1 MHIVL
6 AEDSLAWLGGTQ
18 TYTLT
23 VAEQLQRLAHDVL
36 ITTREQGVASELAA
50 ERRLRVL
57 ALDELPDEPA
67 VALTQDAEI
76 AYELARRRPQWA
88 QVIVVHSDIFDIH
101 LPPAVPQLRA
111 AIALYDRVER
121 RLRAM
126 DLGCP
131 VVRLSQPVDVE
142 RFKPAAP
149 LRERDPVVL
158 LLGNYMQGERLALI
172 EGACAE
178 AGLRLR
184 HVGVHGEGPS
194 SEPEVAINAADIV
207 IGKARVIFEAL
218 ACGRA
223 AYVYDHNGGEG
234 WVTAANVAR
243 LAADNFGGQSEPIVV
258 DGDHLTADLA
268 GYDPAFGLA
277 GRDHVV
283 AHHAASAHAA
293 ELVDVLR
300 AAAGEA
306 ASASR
311 DPFFELAR
319 MARLY
324 AAADS
329 ERFALRAGLETQG
342 RELSE
347 RVRELDEQLAAAV
360 ARVAEVEARAVAAET
375 EAGAAGE
382 RARAAEAAHA
392 ELVATR
398 RWRALQRVVA
408 PVDRLR
414 GRR

>member
-1 MHIVL
+1 MRIVL

-50 ERRLRVL
+50 ERGLRVL
-57 ALDELPDEPA
+57 TLDELPDEPA

-76 AYELARRRPQWA
+76 AYELARRRPQWP

-131 VVRLSQPVDVE
+131 AVRLGQPVDVE
-142 RFKPAAP
+142 RFKPSAP

-158 LLGNYMQGERLALI
+158 LLGNYVQGERLALI
-172 EGACAE
+172 EAGCAH
-178 AGLRLR
+178 AGLQLR
-184 HVGVHGEGPS
+184 HVGVHGEGAS
-194 SEPEVAINAADIV
+194 RDPETVINEADIV

-234 WVTAANVAR
+234 WVTAENVAR

-258 DGDHLTADLA
+258 DRDRLAADLA
-268 GYDPAFGLA
+268 AYDPAFGLA

-283 AHHAASAHAA
+283 AHHAATAHAA
-293 ELVDVLR
+293 ALVDVLR
-300 AAAGEA
+300 TADEQTVSGA
-306 ASASR
+306 R

-319 MARLY
+319 LARLY

-329 ERFALRAGLETQG
+329 ERFALRGALEKQG
-342 RELSE
+342 RELAS
-347 RVRELDEQLAAAV
+347 RVRELDQQLAGAV
-360 ARVAEVEARAVAAET
+360 ARVAEVEARAQAAEAQAAT
-375 EAGAAGE
+375 EGE
-382 RARAAEAAHA
+382 RARAAEAAYA
-392 ELVATR
+392 ELIATR
-398 RWRALQRVVA
+398 RWRAAKLVA
-408 PVDRLR
+408 APADRMR